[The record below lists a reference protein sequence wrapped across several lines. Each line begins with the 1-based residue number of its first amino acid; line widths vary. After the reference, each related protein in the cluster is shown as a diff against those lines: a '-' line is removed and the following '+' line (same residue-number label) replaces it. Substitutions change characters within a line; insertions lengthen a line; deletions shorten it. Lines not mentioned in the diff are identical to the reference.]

1 MSKKIVLFI
10 LFFLSF
16 LLIFL
21 GVIFYLE
28 NINNGKNYS
37 SSDSDSLELSG
48 DEIKDIYEKE
58 CPQTSSRNKH
68 ILVFA
73 FKDTCMVIA
82 LYICSQLQI
91 YKAIKEEY
99 RVGGKWCI

>member
-1 MSKKIVLFI
+1 MRKVTP
-10 LFFLSF
+10 
-16 LLIFL
+16 
-21 GVIFYLE
+21 
-28 NINNGKNYS
+28 N
-37 SSDSDSLELSG
+37 D
-48 DEIKDIYEKE
+48 KDIYEKE